1 MNGWDYKEG
10 DRREMK
16 DMMTAKERWLAA
28 MTMQPVDRIPVWA
41 KLGSSYPK
49 YQREPFKDM
58 SILELQRYVG
68 SDRHE
73 WILPSGKIEFRNGA
87 GMEKSNIDGEITIK
101 YITKYGTCVN
111 KRKIDPETES
121 MHPTDMCIKT
131 LEDIKIMTEW
141 YNSSEFVFD
150 QEANDIAKARYA
162 ECGQDAVVSEVV
174 VESPFMYY
182 LEYLAGIAEGHILLA
197 DYEDEI
203 EALFE
208 AEDCWCRKRVQ
219 TELEHSPADILYIE
233 ENTSTTT
240 LSPTQFREYCMPYLK
255 KYTKMMQDAD
265 KLVAYHM
272 CGHLKLLLSDL
283 NQLPNQAQEAFTP
296 PPFGAATL
304 IEGRAECPEKCL
316 IGGCGAGQWVMD
328 DPEKI
333 IAYIEE
339 QFEKL
344 PHHRGIVLTSAGVMP
359 PGCSPET
366 IKAVFDWVKEYPNRN

>member
-1 MNGWDYKEG
+1 MTDMKE
-10 DRREMK
+10 
-16 DMMTAKERWLAA
+16 MMTAKDRWLAA
-28 MTMQPVDRIPVWA
+28 MTMRPVDRIPVWA

-49 YQREPFKDM
+49 YQREPFKNM
-58 SILELQRYVG
+58 SILKLQQYVG

-73 WILPSGKIEFRNGA
+73 WILPSGRIEFKNGA
-87 GMEKSNIDGEITIK
+87 GMEKSNENGDITIK

-111 KRKIDPETES
+111 RRKIDPETES

-150 QEANDIAKARYA
+150 KDANDIAKARYA

-174 VESPFMYY
+174 VETPFMYY

-208 AEDCWCRKRVQ
+208 AEDRWCQKRVQ
-219 TELEHSPADILYIE
+219 NEVEHSPADILYIE

-240 LSPTQFREYCMPYLK
+240 LSPTQFRKYCVPYLE

-304 IEGRAECPEKCL
+304 IEGRAECPGKCL

-328 DPEKI
+328 DPDKI

-339 QFEKL
+339 QLSRL

-366 IKAVFDWVKEYPNRN
+366 IRQVFDWVKQYPNRN

>member
-1 MNGWDYKEG
+1 MTDMKE
-10 DRREMK
+10 
-16 DMMTAKERWLAA
+16 MMTAKERWLAA
-28 MTMQPVDRIPVWA
+28 MTMRPVDRIPVWA

-49 YQREPFKDM
+49 YQPEPFNNM
-58 SILELQRYVG
+58 SILKLQQYVG

-73 WILPSGKIEFRNGA
+73 WILPSGRIEFKNGA
-87 GMEKSNIDGEITIK
+87 GMEKSNENGDITIK

-111 KRKIDPETES
+111 RRKIDPETES

-150 QEANDIAKARYA
+150 KDACDIAKARYA

-174 VESPFMYY
+174 VETPFMYY

-208 AEDCWCRKRVQ
+208 AEDRWCQKRVQ
-219 TELEHSPADILYIE
+219 NEVEHSPADILYIE

-240 LSPTQFREYCMPYLK
+240 LSPTQFRKYCVPYLE

-304 IEGRAECPEKCL
+304 IEGRAECPGKCL

-328 DPEKI
+328 DPDKI

-339 QFEKL
+339 QLSRL

-366 IKAVFDWVKEYPNRN
+366 IRQVFDWVKQYPNRN